1 MSYRELKSYQ
11 QATAVYDLTVEFC
24 ARYIN
29 PKSRTT
35 DQMEQAARSGKQ
47 NIVEGTAVSKTWPQN
62 ELKLLGVARGSLGEL
77 LEDYLDFLRQ
87 RGLAVWSKED
97 SRTEAVRAI
106 AKGEAAAEGAGG
118 TYSSYQSYR
127 SDKSDRSDRPATYSA
142 YKSNRTNKTY
152 MTYRS
157 YLDEPERAANMLTT
171 LINQTNYLL
180 DQQMNAIRNQLQEK
194 GVALETRSQKLG
206 RILAAKAK
214 EEQELDVW
222 AKSQMKKKYDL

>member
-11 QATAVYDLTVEFC
+11 QATAIYDLTVEFC
-24 ARYIN
+24 ARYVN

-87 RGLAVWSKED
+87 RNLSVWTKED
-97 SRTEAVRAI
+97 ARAQTVRAI
-106 AKGEAAAEGAGG
+106 VKGSDMVSKTDKTNT
-118 TYSSYQSYR
+118 TYT
-127 SDKSDRSDRPATYSA
+127 TY
-142 YKSNRTNKTY
+142 K
-152 MTYRS
+152 S
-157 YLDEPERAANMLTT
+157 YLDDPERAANMLIT

-180 DQQMNAIRNQLQEK
+180 DRQMDSIKEQLLTK
-194 GVALETRSQKLG
+194 GIGLETRTQKLG
-206 RILAAKAK
+206 RILAEREK
-214 EEQELDVW
+214 EEQKADSW
-222 AKSQMKKKYDL
+222 ARAQIKTRIKN